1 MSLLSLEHAG
11 PTLTINKA
19 NTMHWSERGQIVKLW
34 REEWGWLGLST
45 RVEIQQPVGIEV
57 RVFGRRSGGSADAA
71 GHALLAKA
79 AIDGLVDGK
88 VLKADDGQHVL
99 WTRFWSPFRD
109 DNIPK
114 GYVRLAIDL
123 VGA

>member
-19 NTMHWSERGQIVKLW
+19 NTMHWSARSKIVAEW
-34 REEWGWLGLST
+34 REQWAWLGLAT
-45 RVEIQQPVGIEV
+45 RVQIAQPVGIEV
-57 RVFGRRSGGSADAA
+57 RVFGRKMGGAADAA

-88 VLKADDGQHVL
+88 VLKADDGQHVA
-99 WTRFWSPFRD
+99 WTRFWSPFRAD
-109 DNIPK
+109 DVPP
-114 GYVRLAIDL
+114 GCVRLAIDL

>member
-1 MSLLSLEHAG
+1 MPLLSLEHAG

-19 NTMHWSERGQIVKLW
+19 NTMHWSQRSGIVKQW
-34 REEWGWLGLST
+34 REEWGWLALST
-45 RVEIQQPVGIEV
+45 KVQLQQPVGIEV

-88 VLKADDGQHVL
+88 VIKADDGQHVA
-99 WTRFWSPFRD
+99 WTRFWSPFRAD
-109 DNIPK
+109 DVPP
-114 GYVRLAIDL
+114 GCVRLAIDL